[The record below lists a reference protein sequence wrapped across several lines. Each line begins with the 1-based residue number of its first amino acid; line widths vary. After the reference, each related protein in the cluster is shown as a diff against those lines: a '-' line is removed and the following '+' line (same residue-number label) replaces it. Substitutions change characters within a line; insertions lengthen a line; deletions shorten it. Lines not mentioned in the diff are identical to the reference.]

1 MNYKEEGDNMPELSL
16 NKSAIESSARAA
28 YCSIKKFYEN
38 EENQRLFNSWLEER
52 RKNENKNALTN

>member
-1 MNYKEEGDNMPELSL
+1 MQELSL
-16 NKSAIESSARAA
+16 SKSAIESSARVA
-28 YCSIKKFYEN
+28 YCSIKKFFEN

>member
-1 MNYKEEGDNMPELSL
+1 MPELSL

-52 RKNENKNALTN
+52 RRNENQDIIEN

>member
-1 MNYKEEGDNMPELSL
+1 MQELSL

-38 EENQRLFNSWLEER
+38 EENQRLFNLWLEER
-52 RKNENKNALTN
+52 RRNEDKNIAEN